1 MDLTPSTKVSPGHM
15 AHSTTQIGIAENLPL
30 QNTENL
36 EIKLQSQAVFS
47 KGGTVINT
55 GDFNIHLLDMERYL
69 NVPNVSSED
78 DIIQFIKQSFPEFSQ
93 GSF

>member
-15 AHSTTQIGIAENLPL
+15 THSTTQIGIAENLPL

-47 KGGTVINT
+47 KRRNSNKHRR
-55 GDFNIHLLDMERYL
+55 F
-69 NVPNVSSED
+69 
-78 DIIQFIKQSFPEFSQ
+78 
-93 GSF
+93 